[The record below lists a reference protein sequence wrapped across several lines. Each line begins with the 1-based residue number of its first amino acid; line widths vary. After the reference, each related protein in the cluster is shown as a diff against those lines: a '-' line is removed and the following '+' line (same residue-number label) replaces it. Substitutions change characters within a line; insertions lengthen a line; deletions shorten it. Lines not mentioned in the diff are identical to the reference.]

1 MTNLPPILLLSPNP
15 FTLYIPNS
23 PLNPKHSESMPQ
35 ARNTLHIPL
44 PKINSHKSILI
55 STHLKWSSTISTK
68 ISTTSWTAITGP
80 VSFKTYVMAKVLPI
94 ILSVSIQTKLILFL
108 APPHSSLIL
117 CHKFYSPK
125 SPLKS
130 LKKNQKHLYS
140 LTKITQISF
149 TFLI

>member
-1 MTNLPPILLLSPNP
+1 MTNLPPIPLLSPNT
-15 FTLYIPNS
+15 FILYIPNS
-23 PLNPKHSESMPQ
+23 PLNQKHSESRPP

-80 VSFKTYVMAKVLPI
+80 ASFKTDVLAKVIPI
-94 ILSVSIQTKLILFL
+94 ILSVSIKTKLILFL
-108 APPHSSLIL
+108 TPPHSSLTL

-125 SPLKS
+125 TPLKS
-130 LKKNQKHLYS
+130 LKTNQKHLYS
-140 LTKITQISF
+140 LIKITQISL